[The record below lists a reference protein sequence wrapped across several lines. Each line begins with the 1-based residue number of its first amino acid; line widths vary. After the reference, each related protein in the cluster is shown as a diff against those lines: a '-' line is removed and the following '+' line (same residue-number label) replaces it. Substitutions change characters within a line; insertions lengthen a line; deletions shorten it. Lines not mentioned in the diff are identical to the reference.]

1 MEKKTWKNTVC
12 ALLAAILL
20 LAAMPLA
27 GAEEPHGDGNGILS
41 RPLLAS
47 LYKWLEGMDGNFRAL
62 LTFDEISNAVG
73 KWGCLKEK
81 SGEDTHAAYWTDGED
96 YVTVTFRNRDGY
108 WGVTS
113 IVTDLPREE
122 YMAADAS
129 FLPPV
134 GNREAGSSPAEP
146 VTMATQVK
154 PSGEEA
160 SVTVQLPAENW
171 FAKESFGELRYL
183 NAPDES
189 KVSGNSSGLRLS
201 FWSDA
206 EALRAEQEKGAENL
220 ADAENLYILGM
231 EMKGTT
237 YTKYGMDMTDY
248 TAQLGENLFL
258 RMSVYQMDIYP
269 GSEAEAIVR
278 SLSVQCGDFSFS
290 YEPLGW
296 DDDPDEEPVLGGGDL
311 NIDYIRNSRWV
322 SDGTVYLEEKPG
334 AMMVYNN
341 FSVEDISFSHDME
354 SDKYYSFL
362 DFDIRVADTVT
373 DTQLPLL
380 RMWITMYT
388 QGSFMDVSSVTF
400 TTGGRDYTFSGLSDE
415 EDYIEDEGEF
425 QQDML
430 ILFDDNSLA
439 FLYDLEISRLLG
451 EESFKAV
458 FHGSRDIEAEIGPNF
473 WDIFSVYWDLYQNS
487 GAAECLDGLEGTEMT
502 SELAY

>member
-1 MEKKTWKNTVC
+1 MGKKIWKKTVC

-47 LYKWLEGMDGNFRAL
+47 LYKWLDGMDGNFRAL

-113 IVTDLPREE
+113 IATDLPREV
-122 YMAADAS
+122 YLAADAS

-160 SVTVQLPAENW
+160 SVTVQLPVENW

-201 FWSDA
+201 FWSDE
-206 EALRAEQEKGAENL
+206 EALRTEQEKGAENL
-220 ADAENLYILGM
+220 TDAESLYILGM
-231 EMKGTT
+231 EMKGIT

-248 TAQLGENLFL
+248 TAQLGEDLFL
-258 RMSVYQMDIYP
+258 RMSVYQMDLYP

-278 SLSVQCGDFSFS
+278 SLTLQCGDFSFS
-290 YEPLGW
+290 YELPGW
-296 DDDPDEEPVLGGGDL
+296 DDDPGEGPALGGSTFSM
-311 NIDYIRNSRWV
+311 DYITGSKWV
-322 SDGTVYLEEKPG
+322 ADGVIRLEEKPQ

-354 SDKYYSFL
+354 SDKYYSYL

-380 RMWITMYT
+380 RMWITMFT
-388 QGSFMDVSSVTF
+388 KGSFMDISSVTF
-400 TTGGRDYTFSGLSDE
+400 TTGSRNYTFSGLSDE
-415 EDYIEDEGEF
+415 EDFIEEEGEY

-430 ILFDDNSLA
+430 ILFDDNSLP

-487 GAAECLDGLEGTEMT
+487 GAAECLDGFEGTEMT